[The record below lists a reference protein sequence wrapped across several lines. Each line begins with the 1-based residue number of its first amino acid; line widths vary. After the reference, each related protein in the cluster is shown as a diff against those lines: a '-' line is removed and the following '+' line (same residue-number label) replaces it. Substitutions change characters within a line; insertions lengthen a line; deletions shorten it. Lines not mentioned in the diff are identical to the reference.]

1 MKKQIEITVPHD
13 FSAITLK
20 QYIQFQKDMDTHE
33 GDTEAQDAFLVYN
46 LTGMTPDMI
55 KELDGNTISNIRK
68 DLTKLLQKTD
78 YPLQRNITLEGVEY
92 GFEPN
97 LSQMPYGAY
106 LDISKFENI
115 QLNDDWPT
123 ILSILY
129 RPVKKKKGALYEV
142 EQYNGVEPW
151 DEDKWWE
158 VGMDF
163 HFGCFFF
170 FIRLY
175 KDLVKGTLN
184 SLKNQAEI
192 SPNIKSILEE
202 SGEAIQQLSNLQEKI
217 S

>member
-1 MKKQIEITVPHD
+1 MSKQIEIKVPND
-13 FSAITLK
+13 FSAINLK
-20 QYIQFQKDMDTHE
+20 QYVNLQRDLEANE
-33 GDTEAQDAFLVYN
+33 GDTVAQDAYLVFN
-46 LTGMTPDMI
+46 LTGLTPDMT
-55 KELDGNTISNIRK
+55 KELDSDIISNIRK
-68 DLTKLLQKTD
+68 DLTKLLGKTD
-78 YPLQRNITLEGVEY
+78 YDLQRTIKIGDVEY

-97 LSQMPYGAY
+97 LSAMPYGAY

-115 QLNDDWPT
+115 QLNEDWPS

-129 RPVKKKKGALYEV
+129 RPIKKKRGALYDI
-142 EQYNGVEPW
+142 QKYKGTEPW
-151 DEDKWWE
+151 DDDKWWE

-184 SLKNQAEI
+184 SLKEGEM
-192 SPNIKSILEE
+192 SPNIKSILAE
-202 SGEAIQQLSNLQEKI
+202 SGEVIQQLSNLQKEI

>member
-1 MKKQIEITVPHD
+1 MSKQIEITVPND
-13 FSAITLK
+13 FSAVTLK
-20 QYIQFQKDMDTHE
+20 QYVQLQKDLDANE
-33 GDTEAQDAFLVYN
+33 GDTEAQDAYLVYN
-46 LTGMTPDMI
+46 LTGITPAMV
-55 KELDGNTISNIRK
+55 KELDSDIISNIRK

-78 YPLQRNITLEGVEY
+78 YPLQRKITIDGVEY

-97 LSQMPYGAY
+97 LSTMPYGAY
-106 LDISKFENI
+106 LDIGKFENI

-123 ILSILY
+123 VLSILY
-129 RPVKKKKGALYEV
+129 RPVKKRKGALYEI
-142 EQYNGVEPW
+142 EKYNGVEPW

-175 KDLVKGTLN
+175 KALVKGTLN
-184 SLKNQAEI
+184 SLKNQTEI
-192 SPNIKSILEE
+192 SPRIKSILDE
-202 SGEAIQQLSNLQEKI
+202 SGEAIQQLYNLQEKI

>member
-1 MKKQIEITVPHD
+1 MKKQIEIEIPHD

-20 QYIQFQKDMDTHE
+20 QYIQFQKDMDANE

-46 LTGMTPDMI
+46 LTGMTPDMV
-55 KELDGNTISNIRK
+55 KELDSNTISNIRG

-78 YPLQRNITLEGVEY
+78 YDIQRLITIDGVEY
-92 GFEPN
+92 GFQPN
-97 LSQMPYGAY
+97 LSTMPYGAY
-106 LDISKFENI
+106 LDISSFENI

-129 RPVKKKKGALYEV
+129 RPVTKKVGALYEI
-142 EQYNGVEPW
+142 ENYKAPEPW
-151 DEDKWWE
+151 DDDKWWE

-175 KDLVKGTLN
+175 KDLVKGTL
-184 SLKNQAEI
+184 SYLKNQEEI
-192 SPNIKSILEE
+192 SPNIKSILGE

>member
-1 MKKQIEITVPHD
+1 MKKQIEINVPND

-20 QYIQFQKDMDTHE
+20 QYVQLQKDLDIHE

-46 LTGMTPDMI
+46 LTGITPDMVN
-55 KELDGNTISNIRK
+55 ELDSDIISNIRK
-68 DLTKLLQKTD
+68 DLTKLLGKTD
-78 YPLQRNITLEGVEY
+78 YPLQRRITIGDTEY

-97 LSQMPYGAY
+97 LSSMPYGAY

-129 RPVKKKKGALYEV
+129 RPIKKKKGALYEI
-142 EQYNGVEPW
+142 EQYEGVEPW

-175 KDLVKGTLN
+175 KELAKGILS
-184 SLKNQAEI
+184 SLKNQTEI

>member
-20 QYIQFQKDMDTHE
+20 QYIQFQKDMEANE

-46 LTGMTPDMI
+46 LTGMTPNMV
-55 KELDGNTISNIRK
+55 KELDSGTISKIRT

-78 YPLQRNITLEGVEY
+78 YDIQRLITIDGVEY

-97 LSQMPYGAY
+97 LSTMPYGAY
-106 LDISKFENI
+106 LDIASFQNI

-129 RPVKKKKGALYEV
+129 RPITKKVGALYEI
-142 EQYNGVEPW
+142 EKYKAPEPW
-151 DEDKWWE
+151 DDDKWWE

-184 SLKNQAEI
+184 SLKNQEGI
-192 SPNIKSILEE
+192 SPNIKQILGE

>member
-1 MKKQIEITVPHD
+1 MKKQVEITVPHD
-13 FSAITLK
+13 FSAINLK
-20 QYIQFQKDMDTHE
+20 QYIQFQKDMEANE

-46 LTGMTPDMI
+46 LTGMTPDMV
-55 KELDGNTISNIRK
+55 KELDSNTISNIRQ

-78 YPLQRNITLEGVEY
+78 YDIQRLITIDGVEY

-97 LSQMPYGAY
+97 LSTMPYGAY
-106 LDISKFENI
+106 LDISSFDNI
-115 QLNDDWPT
+115 QLNDGWPT

-129 RPVKKKKGALYEV
+129 RPVTKKVGALYEI
-142 EQYNGVEPW
+142 EKYKAPEPW
-151 DEDKWWE
+151 DDDKWWE

-175 KDLVKGTLN
+175 KDLVKGTLS
-184 SLKNQAEI
+184 SLKNQEGI

>member
-33 GDTEAQDAFLVYN
+33 GNTEAQDAFLVYN
-46 LTGMTPDMI
+46 LTGMTPDMV
-55 KELDGNTISNIRK
+55 KELDGEVISNIRK

-78 YPLQRNITLEGVEY
+78 YPLQRSITIDGVEY

-129 RPVKKKKGALYEV
+129 RPVKKRKGALYEI

-175 KDLVKGTLN
+175 KDLVKGTLS
-184 SLKNQAEI
+184 SLKNQEGI

>member
-1 MKKQIEITVPHD
+1 MKKQIEIEIPHD

-20 QYIQFQKDMDTHE
+20 QYIQFQKDMDANE

-46 LTGMTPDMI
+46 LTGMTPDMV
-55 KELDGNTISNIRK
+55 KELDSNTISNIRG

-78 YPLQRNITLEGVEY
+78 YDIQRLITIDGVEY
-92 GFEPN
+92 GFQPN
-97 LSQMPYGAY
+97 LSTMPYGAY
-106 LDISKFENI
+106 LDISSFENI

-129 RPVKKKKGALYEV
+129 RPVTKKVGALYEI
-142 EQYNGVEPW
+142 ENYKAPEPW
-151 DEDKWWE
+151 DDDKWWE

-175 KDLVKGTLN
+175 KDLVKGTLS
-184 SLKNQAEI
+184 SLKNQEGI

>member
-1 MKKQIEITVPHD
+1 MNKQIEITVPND
-13 FSAITLK
+13 FSAVTLK
-20 QYIQFQKDMDTHE
+20 QYVQLQKDLDTHTE
-33 GDTEAQDAFLVYN
+33 DTEAQDAFLVYN
-46 LTGMTPDMI
+46 LTGMTPDMV
-55 KELDGNTISNIRK
+55 KELDGDTISNIRK
-68 DLTKLLQKTD
+68 DLTKLLKNTD
-78 YPLQRNITLEGVEY
+78 YPLQRKITIDGVEY

-97 LSQMPYGAY
+97 LSTMPYGAY

-129 RPVKKKKGALYEV
+129 RPVKKTKGALYSIQ
-142 EQYNGVEPW
+142 QYEGVEPW

-175 KDLVKGTLN
+175 KDLVKGTLS

>member
-1 MKKQIEITVPHD
+1 MKKQIEITVPND
-13 FSAITLK
+13 FSAVTLK
-20 QYIQFQKDMDTHE
+20 QYIQFQKDMDANE
-33 GDTEAQDAFLVYN
+33 GDTEAQDAYLVYN
-46 LTGMTPDMI
+46 LTGMTPDMV
-55 KELDGNTISNIRK
+55 KELDAQTISGIRS
-68 DLTKLLQKTD
+68 DLTKLLGKTD
-78 YPLQRNITLEGVEY
+78 YDIQRLITIDGVEY

-106 LDISKFENI
+106 LDISSFNNI
-115 QLNDDWPT
+115 QLDDNWPT

-129 RPVKKKKGALYEV
+129 RPVTKKVGALYEI
-142 EQYNGVEPW
+142 ETYKAPEPW
-151 DEDKWWE
+151 DDDKWWE

-184 SLKNQAEI
+184 SLKNQEGI
-192 SPNIKSILEE
+192 SPSIKSILEE

>member
-33 GDTEAQDAFLVYN
+33 GNTEAQDAFLVYN
-46 LTGMTPDMI
+46 LTGMTPDML
-55 KELDGNTISNIRK
+55 KELDGEVISNIRK

-129 RPVKKKKGALYEV
+129 RPVKKRKGALYEI

-184 SLKNQAEI
+184 SLKNQEGI

>member
-1 MKKQIEITVPHD
+1 MKKQIEITVPND

-46 LTGMTPDMI
+46 LTGMTPDMV
-55 KELDGNTISNIRK
+55 KELDSNTISNIRK

-78 YPLQRNITLEGVEY
+78 YPLQRKITIGDVEY

-97 LSQMPYGAY
+97 LSQMQYGAY

-129 RPVKKKKGALYEV
+129 RPVKNNKGALYEI

-184 SLKNQAEI
+184 SLKNQVEI

-202 SGEAIQQLSNLQEKI
+202 SGEAIQQLSNVQEKI

>member
-33 GDTEAQDAFLVYN
+33 GNTEAQDAFLVYN
-46 LTGMTPDMI
+46 LTGMTPDMV
-55 KELDGNTISNIRK
+55 KELDGEVISNIRK

-129 RPVKKKKGALYEV
+129 RPVKKRKGALYEI

>member
-33 GDTEAQDAFLVYN
+33 GNTEAQDAFLVYN
-46 LTGMTPDMI
+46 LTGMTPDML
-55 KELDGNTISNIRK
+55 KELDGEVISNIRK

-129 RPVKKKKGALYEV
+129 RPVKKRKGALYEI

-175 KDLVKGTLN
+175 KDLVKGTLS
-184 SLKNQAEI
+184 SLKNQEGI

>member
-151 DEDKWWE
+151 DEDKWLWWVY
-158 VGMDF
+158 VGPWSE
-163 HFGCFFF
+163 
-170 FIRLY
+170 RLSHTT
-175 KDLVKGTLN
+175 KV
-184 SLKNQAEI
+184 
-192 SPNIKSILEE
+192 
-202 SGEAIQQLSNLQEKI
+202 
-217 S
+217 

>member
-20 QYIQFQKDMDTHE
+20 QYVQFQKDMDTHE
-33 GDTEAQDAFLVYN
+33 GDTTAQDAFLVYN
-46 LTGMTPDMI
+46 LTGMTPDMV
-55 KELDGNTISNIRK
+55 KELDSNTISNIRK

-78 YPLQRNITLEGVEY
+78 YSLQRTITIEGVEY

-97 LSQMPYGAY
+97 LSKMPYGAY
-106 LDISKFENI
+106 LDISNFDNI
-115 QLNDDWPT
+115 QLDDNWPT

-129 RPVKKKKGALYEV
+129 RPLKKKKGALYEI
-142 EQYNGVEPW
+142 EQYEGVEPW

-175 KDLVKGTLN
+175 KGLVKCTLN

>member
-1 MKKQIEITVPHD
+1 MSKQIEITVPND
-13 FSAITLK
+13 FSAVTLK
-20 QYIQFQKDMDTHE
+20 QYIQLQKDLDTHE

-46 LTGMTPDMI
+46 LTGMTPDMV
-55 KELDGNTISNIRK
+55 KELDANTISSIRG
-68 DLTKLLQKTD
+68 DLTKLLGKTD
-78 YPLQRNITLEGVEY
+78 YELQRRITIDGVEY

-97 LSQMPYGAY
+97 LSTMPYGAY

-129 RPVKKKKGALYEV
+129 RPVKNTRGALYEI
-142 EQYNGVEPW
+142 EKYSGVEPW

-184 SLKNQAEI
+184 SLKNQTGI

>member
-20 QYIQFQKDMDTHE
+20 QYTQLQKDLDTHE

-46 LTGMTPDMI
+46 LTGMTPDMV
-55 KELDGNTISNIRK
+55 KELDGNVISNIRK
-68 DLTKLLQKTD
+68 DLTTLLGKTD
-78 YPLQRNITLEGVEY
+78 YPLQRNITIDGVDY

-106 LDISKFENI
+106 LDISSFENI

-129 RPVKKKKGALYEV
+129 RPVKKRKGALYEI

-175 KDLVKGTLN
+175 KDLVKGTLS
-184 SLKNQAEI
+184 SLKKQEGI

>member
-1 MKKQIEITVPHD
+1 MKKQIEITVPND
-13 FSAITLK
+13 FSAISLK
-20 QYIQFQKDMDTHE
+20 QYVQLQKDLDTHE

-46 LTGMTPDMI
+46 LTGITPDMV
-55 KELDGNTISNIRK
+55 KELDSDVISNIRK

-78 YPLQRNITLEGVEY
+78 YPLQRTITVDGVEY

-97 LSQMPYGAY
+97 LSKMPYGAY

-115 QLNDDWPT
+115 QLNNDWPT

-129 RPVKKKKGALYEV
+129 RPIKQKKGALYEI
-142 EQYNGVEPW
+142 EQYEGVEPW

-158 VGMDF
+158 VNMDF

-184 SLKNQAEI
+184 SLKNQMEI

>member
-1 MKKQIEITVPHD
+1 MKKQIEITVPND
-13 FSAITLK
+13 FSAVTLK
-20 QYIQFQKDMDTHE
+20 QYVQLQKDLDNNE

-46 LTGMTPDMI
+46 LTGMTPDMV
-55 KELDGNTISNIRK
+55 KELDSDIISKIRV

-78 YPLQRNITLEGVEY
+78 YELQRTITIDDVEY

-97 LSQMPYGAY
+97 LSKMPYGAY

-115 QLNDDWPT
+115 QLNEVWPT

-129 RPVKKKKGALYEV
+129 RPVKKKKGALYEI
-142 EQYNGVEPW
+142 EPYEGVEPW
-151 DEDKWWE
+151 DEDKWWN

-184 SLKNQAEI
+184 SLKNQTEI

>member
-33 GDTEAQDAFLVYN
+33 GNTEAQDAFLVYN
-46 LTGMTPDMI
+46 LTGMTPDMV
-55 KELDGNTISNIRK
+55 KELDGEVISNIRK

-129 RPVKKKKGALYEV
+129 RPVKKRKGALYEI

-175 KDLVKGTLN
+175 KDLVKGTLS
-184 SLKNQAEI
+184 SLKNQEGI

>member
-46 LTGMTPDMI
+46 LTGMTPDMV

>member
-1 MKKQIEITVPHD
+1 MNKQIEITVPND
-13 FSAITLK
+13 FSAVTLK
-20 QYIQFQKDMDTHE
+20 QYVQLQKDLDTHTE
-33 GDTEAQDAFLVYN
+33 DTEAQDAFLVYN
-46 LTGMTPDMI
+46 LTGMTPDMV
-55 KELDGNTISNIRK
+55 KELDGDTISNIRK
-68 DLTKLLQKTD
+68 DLTKLLKKTD
-78 YPLQRNITLEGVEY
+78 YPLQRKITIDGVEY

-97 LSQMPYGAY
+97 LSTMPYGAY

-129 RPVKKKKGALYEV
+129 RPVKKTKGALYSIQ
-142 EQYNGVEPW
+142 QYEGVEPW

-175 KDLVKGTLN
+175 KDLVKGTLS

-202 SGEAIQQLSNLQEKI
+202 SGEAIQQLSSLQEKI

>member
-1 MKKQIEITVPHD
+1 MKKQIEITVPND

-20 QYIQFQKDMDTHE
+20 QYTQLQKDLDTHE

-46 LTGMTPDMI
+46 LTGMTPDMV
-55 KELDGNTISNIRK
+55 KELDGNVISNIRK
-68 DLTKLLQKTD
+68 DLTTLLGKTD
-78 YPLQRNITLEGVEY
+78 YPLQRNITIDGVDY

-106 LDISKFENI
+106 LDISSFENI

-129 RPVKKKKGALYEV
+129 RPVKKRKGALYEI

-175 KDLVKGTLN
+175 KDLVKGTLS
-184 SLKNQAEI
+184 SLKKQEGI

-202 SGEAIQQLSNLQEKI
+202 SGEVIQQLSNLQEKI

>member
-1 MKKQIEITVPHD
+1 MSKQIEITVPND
-13 FSAITLK
+13 FSAVTLK
-20 QYIQFQKDMDTHE
+20 QYVQLQKDLDANE
-33 GDTEAQDAFLVYN
+33 GDTEAQDAYLVYN
-46 LTGMTPDMI
+46 LTGITPAMV
-55 KELDGNTISNIRK
+55 KELDSDIISNIRK

-78 YPLQRNITLEGVEY
+78 YPLQRKITIDGVEY

-97 LSQMPYGAY
+97 LSTMPYGAY
-106 LDISKFENI
+106 LDIGKFENI

-123 ILSILY
+123 VLSILY
-129 RPVKKKKGALYEV
+129 RPIKKRKGALYEI
-142 EQYNGVEPW
+142 EKYNGVEPW

-184 SLKNQAEI
+184 SLKNQTGI
-192 SPNIKSILEE
+192 PPNIKSILEE

>member
-129 RPVKKKKGALYEV
+129 RPVKKTKGALYSIQ
-142 EQYNGVEPW
+142 QYEGVEPW

>member
-1 MKKQIEITVPHD
+1 MSKEIEIKVPND
-13 FSAITLK
+13 FSAVTLK
-20 QYIQFQKDMDTHE
+20 QYVQLQKDLDANE
-33 GDTEAQDAFLVYN
+33 GDVEAQDAFLVYN
-46 LTGMTPDMI
+46 LTSLTPDMV
-55 KELDGNTISNIRK
+55 KELDSDVISGIRK
-68 DLTKLLQKTD
+68 DLTKLLGNTD
-78 YPLQRNITLEGVEY
+78 YPLQRKITIGDTEY

-97 LSQMPYGAY
+97 LSAMPYGAY

-129 RPVKKKKGALYEV
+129 RPIKKTKGALYEI
-142 EQYNGVEPW
+142 EKYEGVEPW

-170 FIRLY
+170 FIHLY
-175 KDLVKGTLN
+175 KALVKGTLN
-184 SLKNQAEI
+184 SLKNQTGI

>member
-1 MKKQIEITVPHD
+1 MSKQIEIKVPND
-13 FSAITLK
+13 FSAINLK
-20 QYIQFQKDMDTHE
+20 QYVNLQRDLEANE
-33 GDTEAQDAFLVYN
+33 GDTVAQDAYLVFN
-46 LTGMTPDMI
+46 LTGLTPDMT
-55 KELDGNTISNIRK
+55 KELDSDIISNIRK
-68 DLTKLLQKTD
+68 DLTKLLGKTD
-78 YPLQRNITLEGVEY
+78 YDLQRTIKIGDVEY

-97 LSQMPYGAY
+97 LSAMPYGAY
-106 LDISKFENI
+106 LDISRFDNI
-115 QLNDDWPT
+115 QLNYDWPS

-129 RPVKKKKGALYEV
+129 RPIKKKRGALYEI
-142 EQYNGVEPW
+142 EKYKGAEPW
-151 DEDKWWE
+151 DDDKWWE

-184 SLKNQAEI
+184 SLKKEEM

-202 SGEAIQQLSNLQEKI
+202 SGEVIQQLSNLQKEI

>member
-1 MKKQIEITVPHD
+1 MNKQIEITVPND
-13 FSAITLK
+13 FSAVTLK
-20 QYIQFQKDMDTHE
+20 QYVQLQKDLDTHTE
-33 GDTEAQDAFLVYN
+33 DTEAQDAFLVYN
-46 LTGMTPDMI
+46 LTGMTPDML
-55 KELDGNTISNIRK
+55 KELDGDTISNIRK
-68 DLTKLLQKTD
+68 DLTKLLKKTD
-78 YPLQRNITLEGVEY
+78 YPLQRKINIDGVEY

-97 LSQMPYGAY
+97 LSTMPYGAY

-129 RPVKKKKGALYEV
+129 RPVKKTKGALYSI

-175 KDLVKGTLN
+175 KELVKGTLS
-184 SLKNQAEI
+184 SLKSQAEI

>member
-1 MKKQIEITVPHD
+1 MKKQIEITVPND

-20 QYIQFQKDMDTHE
+20 QYVQFQKDMDTHE
-33 GDTEAQDAFLVYN
+33 GDSKAQDAFLVYN
-46 LTGMTPDMI
+46 LTGMTPDMV
-55 KELDGNTISNIRK
+55 KELDANTISGIRK

-78 YPLQRNITLEGVEY
+78 YPLQRNITIEGVEY

-97 LSQMPYGAY
+97 LSKMPYGAY
-106 LDISKFENI
+106 LDISNFDTI
-115 QLNDDWPT
+115 QLNDNWPT

-129 RPVKKKKGALYEV
+129 RPVKKKKGALYEI
-142 EQYNGVEPW
+142 EQYEGVEPW

-175 KDLVKGTLN
+175 KGLVKGTLN

>member
-1 MKKQIEITVPHD
+1 MKKQIEITVPND

-20 QYIQFQKDMDTHE
+20 QYVQLQKDLDNNE

-46 LTGMTPDMI
+46 LTGMTPEMV
-55 KELDGNTISNIRK
+55 KELDSETISNIRK
-68 DLTKLLQKTD
+68 DLTKLLSKTD
-78 YPLQRNITLEGVEY
+78 YPLQRHIKIGDVEY

-97 LSQMPYGAY
+97 LSTMPYGAY
-106 LDISKFENI
+106 LDISKFQNI
-115 QLNDDWPT
+115 QLNEDWPT

-129 RPVKKKKGALYEV
+129 RPVKKRKGALYEI
-142 EQYNGVEPW
+142 QKYNGVEPW
-151 DEDKWWE
+151 DEDKWWD

-184 SLKNQAEI
+184 SLKNQMEI
-192 SPNIKSILEE
+192 SPNIKSILEK

>member
-33 GDTEAQDAFLVYN
+33 GNTEAQDAFLVYN
-46 LTGMTPDMI
+46 LTGMTPDMV
-55 KELDGNTISNIRK
+55 KELDGEVISNIRK

-129 RPVKKKKGALYEV
+129 RPVKKRKGALYEI

-184 SLKNQAEI
+184 SLKNQEGI

>member
-1 MKKQIEITVPHD
+1 MSKEIEINVPND

-20 QYIQFQKDMDTHE
+20 QYVQLQKDLDNHKD
-33 GDTEAQDAFLVYN
+33 DTEAQDAYLVYN
-46 LTGMTPDMI
+46 LTGLTPDMV
-55 KELDGNTISNIRK
+55 KELDTELIGNIRK

-78 YPLQRNITLEGVEY
+78 YELQRRITIDGVEY

-97 LSQMPYGAY
+97 LSTMPYGAY
-106 LDISKFENI
+106 LDISKFENV
-115 QLNDDWPT
+115 QLDDNWPT

-129 RPVKKKKGALYEV
+129 RPIKKKKGALYEIKK
-142 EQYNGVEPW
+142 YNGVEPW

-184 SLKNQAEI
+184 SLKNQTGI